1 MSGSAARLRLADVT
15 VEFGALTAL
24 DAVDLDV
31 PAGTIHAVMG
41 PNGAGKSTLFN
52 VISGIYPVRAGSA
65 HLDATPLVGLRP
77 HAIARFGVGR
87 AFQNVAAR
95 GRETVRESLLAG
107 RHALMHS
114 GAIATMVGWPTARRE
129 ERRHRERVESIA
141 AFTGILPDLDRPLA
155 ALPYGRKKIAD
166 VTRAICMEPRL
177 LLLDEPA
184 AGLDT
189 AETAEMAALILDV
202 RDQLE
207 ITVLV
212 IEHDMDLVMSI
223 SDQVTVLDFGRR
235 ISTGRPD
242 QVRADPLVAEAYLG
256 TGEGAAAVSS

>member
-1 MSGSAARLRLADVT
+1 MTAGAASLRLAGVT
-15 VEFGALTAL
+15 VAFGALTAL
-24 DAVDLDV
+24 GDLHLDV
-31 PAGTIHAVMG
+31 GAGTIHAVIG

-65 HLDATPLVGLRP
+65 HLDETSLVGLRP
-77 HAIARFGVGR
+77 HTIARLGVGR

-95 GRETVRESLLAG
+95 GGETVRESLLAG
-107 RHALMHS
+107 RHALMRS

-141 AFTGILPDLDRPLA
+141 AFTGILPDLDRPLET
-155 ALPYGRKKIAD
+155 LPYGRKKIAD

-189 AETAEMAALILDV
+189 TETAEMATLIRDV
-202 RDQLE
+202 RDRWE
-207 ITVLV
+207 VTVLV

-256 TGEGAAAVSS
+256 TGDDTAAVVS